1 MRKYILRW
9 IIISITFLSSCSSYY
24 PKVEP
29 FVNTKSSG
37 DIQVN
42 AGLIG
47 TSENTIVL
55 GYDVAAAV
63 AITDKSYTQFFHYS
77 NISLFNKLS
86 LDQFSG
92 GYKFDLQNDWYID
105 ASIGYTNQEI
115 RHTYNTGTSIDNI
128 DFNTDYGFFK
138 IPFTKVQLVYDNQD
152 DVLLA
157 FSCKAGVVVPEI
169 KNFDQ
174 NALLVQPSL
183 TFTPTM
189 SDKKS
194 SLSLN
199 CGFSRM
205 FPISDHKIKFND
217 SYFFDRHGMQVSI
230 NYGYRFNP
238 LNLTNKLKN

>member
-1 MRKYILRW
+1 M
-9 IIISITFLSSCSSYY
+9 
-24 PKVEP
+24 EP

-47 TSENTIVL
+47 TSENTIFL
-55 GYDVAAAV
+55 GYDLAAAV

-92 GYKFDLQNDWYID
+92 GYKFDLPNDWYID

-115 RHTYNTGTSIDNI
+115 RHAYNTGTSIDNI
-128 DFNTDYGFFK
+128 DYNTDYGFFK

-169 KNFDQ
+169 KDFDQ
-174 NALLVQPSL
+174 NAFLVQPSL

-189 SDKKS
+189 SDKK
-194 SLSLN
+194 
-199 CGFSRM
+199 
-205 FPISDHKIKFND
+205 IKLIIELW
-217 SYFFDRHGMQVSI
+217 FFKDVP
-230 NYGYRFNP
+230 N
-238 LNLTNKLKN
+238 